1 MNGENRFCPQGPRPA
16 GPEPPLPRAA
26 RKQRR
31 RKQSWG
37 GMSSRIAEQLGSDP
51 QQRAPACCRLRS
63 PCFPAHLE
71 QARSLEVC
79 HRSHALAPA
88 LAPAS
93 SQCGPMASFLL
104 PPPPPPPARCN
115 CGAPGSPQLL
125 RGAGEGGGGGG
136 GVGCEAAWRLRL
148 HKSLHSC
155 VVGGGWGA

>member
-1 MNGENRFCPQGPRPA
+1 
-16 GPEPPLPRAA
+16 
-26 RKQRR
+26 
-31 RKQSWG
+31 
-37 GMSSRIAEQLGSDP
+37 MSSRIAEQLGSDP

-104 PPPPPPPARCN
+104 PAPPPPQLDVIV
-115 CGAPGSPQLL
+115 GPQ
-125 RGAGEGGGGGG
+125 GP
-136 GVGCEAAWRLRL
+136 
-148 HKSLHSC
+148 HSC
-155 VVGGGWGA
+155 